1 MTEDKKKRNKRQQD
15 WQNQSRDRVNMIF
28 SKGFKDRVQEAA
40 AAVGLSVSRYVET
53 AVNEKIQR
61 DNGNMMPTPS
71 AEPYTIPPEVL
82 AKIEAHREPPPPALP
97 LPTDDIAAA
106 PVEVLAQWLHDHGYT
121 ARQIRE
127 YLKDN
132 RK

>member
-61 DNGNMMPTPS
+61 DNTPNT
-71 AEPYTIPPEVL
+71 EP
-82 AKIEAHREPPPPALP
+82 
-97 LPTDDIAAA
+97 
-106 PVEVLAQWLHDHGYT
+106 
-121 ARQIRE
+121 
-127 YLKDN
+127 
-132 RK
+132 